1 MASDSAFRI
10 AVMNTHPIQYFA
22 PLYRYIHASDDVDMH
37 ALYLSDFSLQGGKD
51 EGFGVA
57 VRWDVDL
64 MSGYPSQFVGGR
76 AQHSTSHGFWTYV
89 CPQLWSILRP
99 QRFDALWLHGHGF
112 AANILALLTARLRG
126 IPVFMRAETQLDVE
140 TGGMKKRLRRL
151 LMPLLYRQC
160 AQLLAIGSRN
170 RDYYHSL
177 GIADDRIALVPYA
190 VDNQRFADAAN
201 ISDDERARIRAS
213 YGIDDDAPVILFA
226 SKLNYRKRAQDLI
239 AAMARLQS
247 DGVTAHLLIVGS
259 GDYEQVLRIQASD
272 LGLQRITFAGFV
284 NQAGLPSVYAA
295 SDVFVLPSEK
305 ENWGLI
311 VNEVM
316 VAGLPVVTTHEV
328 GCVPDL
334 VHHGDNGYLYQTGD
348 VIELA
353 SALTALASDAA
364 LRSRMGQRSREIIAH
379 WGYGECLAGIRQAI
393 SRVRAGQER

>member
-1 MASDSAFRI
+1 MASNRAFRI

-22 PLYRYIHASDDVDMH
+22 PLYRTLHAADDVDMH
-37 ALYLSDFSLQGGKD
+37 VLYLSDFSLQGGKD

-57 VRWDVDL
+57 ISWDVDL

-76 AQHSTSHGFWTYV
+76 AQHSISHGFWTYV
-89 CPQLWSILRP
+89 CPELWSILRRE
-99 QRFDALWLHGHGF
+99 RFDALWLHGHGF

-126 IPVFMRAETQLDVE
+126 IPVFMRAETQLEVD

-160 AQLLAIGSRN
+160 TQLLAIGSRN
-170 RDYYHSL
+170 RDYYRSL
-177 GIADDRIALVPYA
+177 GIAEDRIALVPYT

-239 AAMARLQS
+239 AAMAQLQS
-247 DGVTAHLLIVGS
+247 DGVAAHLLMVGS
-259 GDYEQVLRIQASD
+259 GDYEQTLRDQASD

-284 NQAGLPSVYAA
+284 NQAGLPGVYAA

-316 VAGLPVVTTHEV
+316 AAGLPVVTTHEV
-328 GCVPDL
+328 GCAPDL
-334 VHHGDNGYLYQTGD
+334 VLHGDNGFLYETGD
-348 VIELA
+348 VTELA
-353 SALTALASDAA
+353 GALATLASDAG
-364 LRSRMGQRSREIIAH
+364 LRTRMGQRSREIIAH
-379 WGYGECLAGIRQAI
+379 WSYAECLAGVRQAI
-393 SRVRAGQER
+393 ARVRAGQGR